1 MFAWAAAR
9 LLLVSAPLLVST
21 APHSL
26 QPPDVPGG
34 PVHRHVDGMPLGLKE
49 SPKPMAILHV
59 GPHKM
64 GSTSVQAALATF
76 HEELTQDGFMVPSIS
91 DGYQRLYAAASYL
104 RCPKG
109 EVEPCPHMTCP
120 LKCDDPEVEQGW
132 RNLIIALDTARAEG
146 KGVILSAED
155 FDRPDV
161 RVKELF
167 DALHGF
173 DVTTVVMYRH
183 YFDWI
188 ASVYG
193 HLRSHEVY
201 ALECANG
208 IPEGC
213 YGSVGWEERRT
224 NTLEDAAKRYTP
236 LVKWLTKDRLTSYLE
251 IYTADVLQRFAKF
264 GTVDTIMVD
273 ARVEGTPEG
282 TLEEA
287 FLCRGGMPNACSA
300 ARANPVFVD
309 ASGGKRFWRKKGDA
323 LVLQNAADTI
333 GALALEL
340 AIVASNEGL
349 LPADEN
355 AQQAVSRLANHM
367 QSNGAGFVPVH
378 CLANPHGDLLTVADQ
393 LWEMTDKA
401 AHKALFVA
409 EKLTGHPLVGLK
421 MPDVKKAYANST
433 ATKLCSVD
441 AKGVRESKH
450 IRGLLHKLFP
460 ESTAQSR
467 QPGTQRAAPAAEPAA
482 EPAPTAAP
490 TAVPTAAPTAAPKAA
505 PKAERTAAPI
515 EGEEMQSTQ
524 ASEREGEE
532 MKMHH
537 IRGCLSCGVDW
548 CAKVAQGEC
557 VNFVP
562 DDGTHILG
570 ADLEKVGCDHLASK
584 TPYCMTDTA
593 GIYAITKQPHPE
605 AKATTPKPEAT
616 TPKPEATTP
625 KPEATTS
632 EPEATISKPEPTTP
646 EPAAP
651 AARKDE
657 RVVRV
662 ISVHVGEKDWVP
674 MQASMLA
681 LHIDLPFRLYTTV
694 NDGQGE
700 YVSDTWKRLTGN
712 GPALATQYS
721 AVMQAAS
728 KHSWKDRCV
737 LGSDESCEHAVQLEY
752 LIHKATED
760 ATADDILFVLDSDAW
775 PVGSLSQDVLPLMGG
790 DDGVELVAVQRSAE
804 GMSLWPHPSYAVT
817 TFGAWS
823 GSYHSWGLAP
833 QLVGRGEF
841 RRNLQDQIG
850 SATKHMQPLCHDH
863 PFDLDTGSVLW
874 ASYNDSLSNWIA
886 LPRMN
891 AMNLDPLFFGVYGH
905 NGVALAY
912 YEGAGMKGAG
922 AAKRAQPKDDTAH
935 AARDAVGA
943 ARDEVLGLVR
953 ARYQYKRLVLPVTND
968 GNLSAACVS
977 IQPGTSDVWC
987 STTCAKA
994 PRVPGEKVCP
1004 DDICRCKLEAGAES
1018 NAKALDM
1025 PDDHQAEAAQL
1036 SSGMEQLLELLLHPD
1051 TSPLRKSDL
1060 VDRCEATRKQFLN
1073 PKRFISARESDA
1085 SPECR
1090 EVLVNLCGPVTP

>member
-1 MFAWAAAR
+1 
-9 LLLVSAPLLVST
+9 
-21 APHSL
+21 
-26 QPPDVPGG
+26 
-34 PVHRHVDGMPLGLKE
+34 
-49 SPKPMAILHV
+49 MAILHV

-76 HEELTQDGFMVPSIS
+76 HKELTQDGFMVPYIS
-91 DGYQRLYAAASYL
+91 DGYQKLYAAASYL

-109 EVEPCPHMTCP
+109 VVEPCPHMTCP

-132 RNLIIALDTARAEG
+132 RDLNTALDTARAKG

-183 YFDWI
+183 YFDWV

-208 IPEGC
+208 IAEGC

-236 LVKWLTKDRLTSYLE
+236 LVKWLTKDRLTKYLE
-251 IYTADVLQRFAKF
+251 IYTPAVLQRFAKF
-264 GTVDTIMVD
+264 GTVDVIMID
-273 ARVEGTPEG
+273 AQVEGTPVG
-282 TLEEA
+282 TLEET

-323 LVLQNAADTI
+323 LVLQNEADTN

-340 AIVASNEGL
+340 AIVASNVGL
-349 LPADEN
+349 LPADGD
-355 AQQAVSRLANHM
+355 ALQAVNRLAEHFNEK
-367 QSNGAGFVPVH
+367 GAGFVPVH
-378 CLANPHGDLLTVADQ
+378 CLANPHGDLLAVANE
-393 LWEMTDKA
+393 LWKVSDKA
-401 AHKALFVA
+401 AHDALFVT

-421 MPDVKKAYANST
+421 MPDVKEAYANST

-441 AKGVRESKH
+441 ANRVRESTH
-450 IRGLLHKLFP
+450 VRGLLNKLFP
-460 ESTAQSR
+460 ESAAQRS
-467 QPGTQRAAPAAEPAA
+467 QPDAQGTQEAAPAA

-490 TAVPTAAPTAAPKAA
+490 TAAPAGA
-505 PKAERTAAPI
+505 
-515 EGEEMQSTQ
+515 G
-524 ASEREGEE
+524 EGEE
-532 MKMHH
+532 MKMNH

-562 DDGTHILG
+562 DDGTHVLG
-570 ADLEKVGCDHLASK
+570 TRDLEKVGCDHLASE
-584 TPYCMTDTA
+584 TPYCMTDTDD
-593 GIYAITKQPHPE
+593 IYAVTNVPHSEVKETISEPE
-605 AKATTPKPEAT
+605 AMISD
-616 TPKPEATTP
+616 
-625 KPEATTS
+625 PEATTS
-632 EPEATISKPEPTTP
+632 EP
-646 EPAAP
+646 AAP
-651 AARKDE
+651 AAGKDSAGGAGCRGCK

-662 ISVHVGEKDWVP
+662 ISVHVGEKDFVA

-681 LHIDLPFRLYTTV
+681 LYIDLPFRLYTTV
-694 NDGQGE
+694 NDGQGQN
-700 YVSDTWKRLTGN
+700 VIDTWKRLTGSR
-712 GPALATQYS
+712 PAVVTQYS
-721 AVMQAAS
+721 TAVQSAS
-728 KHSWKDRCV
+728 KHSWRERCV
-737 LGSDESCEHAVQLEY
+737 LSSEESCDQAVQLEY
-752 LIHKATED
+752 LIHKASED
-760 ATADDILFVLDSDAW
+760 ASADDILLVLAPDAW
-775 PVGSLSQDVLPLMGG
+775 PVGSLSQDVLPLIDG
-790 DDGVELVAVQRSAE
+790 DDGIELVAVQRSAE

-833 QLVGRGEF
+833 QVVGRGEF

-850 SATKHMQPLCHDH
+850 SATKNLQPLCHDH
-863 PFDLDTGSVLW
+863 PFELDTGSVLW
-874 ASYNDSLSNWIA
+874 DSYNDSLSNWVA

-891 AMNLDPLFFGVYGH
+891 AMNLDPLFFGAYGH

-922 AAKRAQPKDDTAH
+922 AANSTQPKDDAPH

-968 GNLSAACVS
+968 GNLSSTSCVS
-977 IQPGTSDVWC
+977 IQPGTSDDWC

-994 PRVPGEKVCP
+994 PRVPAEKVCP
-1004 DDICRCKLEAGAES
+1004 DDICRCKEEAAAKS
-1018 NAKALDM
+1018 DAKALDM
-1025 PDDHQAEAAQL
+1025 PARAEAAKL
-1036 SSGMEQLLELLLHPD
+1036 SSGMEQLVELLLHPD
-1051 TSPLRKSDL
+1051 TSLLRKSDL
-1060 VDRCEATRKQFLN
+1060 VDRCVATRKQLLN
-1073 PKRFISARESDA
+1073 PKRFLSAREKDA

-1090 EVLVNLCGPVTP
+1090 KVLVNLCSPVPP